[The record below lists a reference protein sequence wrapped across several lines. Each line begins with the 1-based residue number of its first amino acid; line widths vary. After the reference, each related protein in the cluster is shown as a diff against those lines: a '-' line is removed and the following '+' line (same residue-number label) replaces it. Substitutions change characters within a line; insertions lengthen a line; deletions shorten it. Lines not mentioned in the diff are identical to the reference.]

1 MFIVLL
7 KSKSLEVILDRGER
21 IEETMVMKE
30 MAFVIV
36 DQAMGINFI
45 DIII

>member
-1 MFIVLL
+1 M
-7 KSKSLEVILDRGER
+7 RQAAER
-21 IEETMVMKE
+21 TEKKVERMEKRMEETMVTKE